1 MGTKPGI
8 ALISVV
14 LTGIMLSGC
23 ESCGACRASKLWGQ
37 DKATVSAGQSNNPN
51 GYPASW
57 ANQPRTIP
65 GSPLAS
71 AGSGLPANQSA
82 RITDPGLNSG
92 AMTSSLNSASNQP
105 AAPTLPTNA
114 TDARFPTTSQI
125 PASFPGLPSSVPAT
139 GIDQKNGIPNTGNVT
154 APAQQPAWPAA
165 TSTGGGMGM
174 RTQEPPP
181 VNAPQTRESTY
192 PTRYPELQS
201 SPSVPTM
208 PKPGQSPNE

>member
-71 AGSGLPANQSA
+71 AGSALPANQSA

-114 TDARFPTTSQI
+114 TDARFPTPSQI
-125 PASFPGLPSSVPAT
+125 PASFPGNERPSHSWVTWEQQVDCWLSSRRRSWLPNS
-139 GIDQKNGIPNTGNVT
+139 GRDQ
-154 APAQQPAWPAA
+154 
-165 TSTGGGMGM
+165 
-174 RTQEPPP
+174 
-181 VNAPQTRESTY
+181 
-192 PTRYPELQS
+192 
-201 SPSVPTM
+201 
-208 PKPGQSPNE
+208 

>member
-14 LTGIMLSGC
+14 LTGITLSGC
-23 ESCGACRASKLWGQ
+23 ESCGACGASKLWGN
-37 DKATVSAGQSNNPN
+37 DKATVSAGQSNNLN

-57 ANQPRTIP
+57 ANQPRTLP
-65 GSPLAS
+65 GSPLAA
-71 AGSGLPANQSA
+71 AGSAVPANQSA

-92 AMTSSLNSASNQP
+92 AMTSSLSNQP

-114 TDARFPTTSQI
+114 TDARFPTTSQT
-125 PASFPGLPSSVPAT
+125 PATFPGLPSSGPAT
-139 GIDQKNGIPNTGNVT
+139 GIDQKNNIPNTGNVT

-165 TSTGGGMGM
+165 VGGMGM

-181 VNAPQTRESTY
+181 VNTAQTRESSY
-192 PTRYPELQS
+192 QTRYPELPS
-201 SPSVPTM
+201 SASVPTM
-208 PKPGQSPNE
+208 PKPGQNPNE